1 VNKNLEIPIL
11 DKLNSNG
18 SDNLFKKLKEKSVV
32 ISSDLSYKLNS
43 LLIISLKDELY
54 IEVRNSLSNGI
65 KIQYE
70 TI

>member
-1 VNKNLEIPIL
+1 MNKNLEIPIL

>member
-18 SDNLFKKLKEKSVV
+18 SVNLFKKLKEKSVV

-43 LLIISLKDELY
+43 LLITSLKDELY
-54 IEVRNSLSNGI
+54 IEVRNSLSNAI
-65 KIQYE
+65 K
-70 TI
+70 

>member
-1 VNKNLEIPIL
+1 MNKNLEIPIL

-43 LLIISLKDELY
+43 LLITSLKDELY

-65 KIQYE
+65 K
-70 TI
+70 